1 MRNTEL
7 TLEQL
12 NEAGRNSMKPFFIML
27 GLVCALGLF
36 VVANPLKTNETLT
49 TQAVAASGLPLMF
62 EDGSDGVVVVRHGQ
76 TGQVIKIVDGEAS
89 FLRNALRS
97 LTLERQRLLIG
108 TSTPFVLHQGSDLRL
123 RLTDPLTNRHIDIAA
138 FGSANGTQFI
148 ELFAQFGKPVKS

>member
-1 MRNTEL
+1 MKNTEL
-7 TLEQL
+7 TLDQL
-12 NEAGRNSMKPFFIML
+12 NEAGRNSMKPFFVML
-27 GLVCALGLF
+27 ALVCALGLF
-36 VVANPLKTNETLT
+36 VLANPLKTNDQVI
-49 TQAVAASGLPLMF
+49 TQSATANGLPLMF

-97 LTLERQRLLIG
+97 LTLERQRLSLG
-108 TSTPFVLHQGSDLRL
+108 TSTPFVLHQGADLRL
-123 RLTDPLTNRHIDIAA
+123 RLTDTLTNRHIDIAA